1 MIDVLSI
8 LCYRLDVHVFFCWS
22 SRMCLWYCY
31 YHQDGMS
38 QGIVNIIFIV
48 LKFTLDL
55 NTCNYE
61 RLKQSIFSKA
71 YLVESILNDIV

>member
-1 MIDVLSI
+1 
-8 LCYRLDVHVFFCWS
+8 
-22 SRMCLWYCY
+22 
-31 YHQDGMS
+31 MS